1 MPASSGLYSA
11 QVVAQLVNYV
21 CVVGGLVFVVSSL
34 YLHAC
39 IIWVIFCSS
48 GSSIG
53 KLCVCRW
60 WLSICCVF
68 STFMPASSGLYS
80 AQVVAQLVNYVC
92 VVGGLV
98 FVVSSLPSCLHHLG
112 YILLKW

>member
-1 MPASSGLYSA
+1 M
-11 QVVAQLVNYV
+11 
-21 CVVGGLVFVVSSL
+21 
-34 YLHAC
+34 
-39 IIWVIFCSS
+39 
-48 GSSIG
+48 
-53 KLCVCRW
+53 
-60 WLSICCVF
+60 CCVF

-98 FVVSSLPSCLHHLG
+98 CVVSSLPSSLHHLG